1 MTDIKRKI
9 HVLGIN
15 SFKFK
20 DLPFKLQNLFIET
33 VNIAVPKAYFKEIKS
48 WSENNLKQKKLFFDV
63 TLCSSA
69 IRTKETLEII
79 RHSHH
84 TGFGKINYRDDL
96 YHASDEVMKKIIK
109 EHDAP
114 SILLVSHNPGISSL
128 ISYLSNI
135 VNYDYPT
142 CVFAG
147 FEIKSKSLN
156 KNIKTMYIIRPK
168 KGEIL
173 SLLK

>member
-1 MTDIKRKI
+1 MKLFLLRHAKSSWASYEDDHDRKLSARGLEDARTLGLHLKR
-9 HVLGIN
+9 
-15 SFKFK
+15 
-20 DLPFKLQNLFIET
+20 QN
-33 VNIAVPKAYFKEIKS
+33 
-48 WSENNLKQKKLFFDV
+48 LFFDV

-79 RHSHH
+79 QHNHH

-96 YHASDEVMKKIIK
+96 YHASDEVTKKIIK

>member
-1 MTDIKRKI
+1 MLRHAKSSWASYEDDHDRKLSERGI
-9 HVLGIN
+9 EDARTLG
-15 SFKFK
+15 
-20 DLPFKLQNLFIET
+20 LH
-33 VNIAVPKAYFKEIKS
+33 
-48 WSENNLKQKKLFFDV
+48 LKQQNLFFDV

-79 RHSHH
+79 RYNHH

-128 ISYLSNI
+128 ISYLSNF

-147 FEIKSKSLN
+147 FEIKSKCLN
-156 KNIKTMYIIRPK
+156 KNIKTKYIIRPK

>member
-1 MTDIKRKI
+1 MKLFLLRHAKSSWTSYEDDHERMLSERGLEDART
-9 HVLGIN
+9 LG
-15 SFKFK
+15 
-20 DLPFKLQNLFIET
+20 LH
-33 VNIAVPKAYFKEIKS
+33 
-48 WSENNLKQKKLFFDV
+48 LKQKKLFFDV

-128 ISYLSNI
+128 ISYLSSSI
-135 VNYDYPT
+135 NYDYPT

-147 FEIKSKSLN
+147 FEIKSKCLN
-156 KNIKTMYIIRPK
+156 KNIKTKYIIRPK